1 MGQGRKTMKSQKQ
14 GQGGVASEVRGK
26 SGSVAFWNQSEEPI
40 ARRREKLVVFN
51 VPRSQVQ

>member
-1 MGQGRKTMKSQKQ
+1 MGQDRKTMKSQKQ
-14 GQGGVASEVRGK
+14 GQGGVASEVRRK

-40 ARRREKLVVFN
+40 ARKREKLVVFN

>member
-1 MGQGRKTMKSQKQ
+1 MGQDREMIKSQKQ
-14 GQGGVASEVRGK
+14 GQEAVASEVRRQ
-26 SGSVAFWNQSEEPI
+26 SGSVAFWNQSEEPT